1 MRPLPAGQRAL
12 AGLLDMA
19 HRLQLL
25 GEQEGVRGRQ
35 GWRGGEEGGERWG
48 RTLLMVSGRR
58 LLQHI
63 FRCHMVIGKGISC
76 LVINRS

>member
-1 MRPLPAGQRAL
+1 MGRWAAGNAAVAAAQAPGVQPLPAGQRAL

-35 GWRGGEEGGERWG
+35 GWQGGEAGEVG
-48 RTLLMVSGRR
+48 SDLADG
-58 LLQHI
+58 
-63 FRCHMVIGKGISC
+63 
-76 LVINRS
+76 

>member
-1 MRPLPAGQRAL
+1 MGRWAAGNAAVAAAQAPGVQPLPAGQRAL

-35 GWRGGEEGGERWG
+35 GWRGGEAGEVG
-48 RTLLMVSGRR
+48 SDLADG
-58 LLQHI
+58 
-63 FRCHMVIGKGISC
+63 
-76 LVINRS
+76 